1 MDYGDRTIDMRIKR
15 GDFHGDLQFIT
26 SRSGGAGGQNVNKVE
41 TKVQLKFD
49 IPNSIHL
56 SEEEK
61 VILLEKL
68 RTKTDQDGVLQ
79 LQSQEKRSQIQNKE
93 LVVRKFED
101 LLRKAFFKKRI
112 RKATKPKKSAVE
124 KRLKAKKNQAEK
136 KANRSWKA
144 H

>member
-1 MDYGDRTIDMRIKR
+1 MENKEKNIEVRLGR
-15 GDFHGDLQFIT
+15 GDFLGELQFIT

-49 IPNSIHL
+49 IPNSRQL

-61 VILLEKL
+61 TLLLDKL
-68 RTKTDQDGVLQ
+68 QTKTDQGGVLH

-93 LVVRKFED
+93 LVIRKFED
-101 LLRKAFFKKRI
+101 LMRKSFHKKRI
-112 RKATKPKKSAVE
+112 RKATKPKKGAIE

-136 KANRSWKA
+136 KANRSWKE
-144 H
+144 

>member
-15 GDFHGDLQFIT
+15 GDFNGDLQFIT

-61 VILLEKL
+61 AILLEKL

-93 LVVRKFED
+93 LVIRKFED

-112 RKATKPKKSAVE
+112 RKATKPKKAAIE

-144 H
+144 